1 MSFKAKKLM
10 LVDKETGEIIEEEVM
25 FIGKKPTRI
34 TDRGFIKV
42 FIGFL
47 EDLIEDEELGGASRL
62 LLYMAKRMNYND
74 LRVAI
79 NLEEVLE
86 TLKVSKK
93 TYFKWKKKLVEK
105 GYILQINAY
114 VFEIRPY
121 TFIRGNMEKVDILK
135 PVETKETKKRKKK
148 KVV

>member
-1 MSFKAKKLM
+1 MSYKTKKLM

-25 FIGKKPTRI
+25 FIGKRPTRI
-34 TDRGFIKV
+34 TDKGFIKV

-86 TLKVSKK
+86 TLNISKK

-121 TFIRGNMEKVDILK
+121 TFIKGSMDKIDIFK
-135 PVETKETKKRKKK
+135 PLETKKIKRKKD
-148 KVV
+148 

>member
-1 MSFKAKKLM
+1 M

-25 FIGKKPTRI
+25 FIGKRPTRI
-34 TDRGFIKV
+34 TDKGFIKV

-86 TLKVSKK
+86 TLNISKK

-121 TFIRGNMEKVDILK
+121 TFIKGSMDKIDIFK
-135 PVETKETKKRKKK
+135 PLETKKIKRKKD
-148 KVV
+148 